1 MLKHSHTRTPNYV
14 NWVPC
19 IQERDREQSVLRKGK
34 QRMTWA
40 ITIKGH
46 SVNILWWSTFIQKET
61 VPLYTMSSAQL
72 NVCLRFNSVFIS
84 FKTGISSADI
94 SYHQHFCISLD
105 FYFVALSQCCFL
117 LFYLM
122 VSECFCHRCLKAA
135 FPEKHWLLAWA
146 HKVTES
152 RLKARHPASILHL
165 GPLLWAILSCSHFA
179 AILKPRKNL
188 TTCQVSM
195 TLIVTRPHLTNP
207 ETMSC

>member
-1 MLKHSHTRTPNYV
+1 MYS
-14 NWVPC
+14 
-19 IQERDREQSVLRKGK
+19 RKGQGAVSFK
-34 QRMTWA
+34 KREAKDDLGNNHKRTQCKYLMMVHLYS
-40 ITIKGH
+40 KGNCP
-46 SVNILWWSTFIQKET
+46 S
-61 VPLYTMSSAQL
+61 LYTMSSAQL